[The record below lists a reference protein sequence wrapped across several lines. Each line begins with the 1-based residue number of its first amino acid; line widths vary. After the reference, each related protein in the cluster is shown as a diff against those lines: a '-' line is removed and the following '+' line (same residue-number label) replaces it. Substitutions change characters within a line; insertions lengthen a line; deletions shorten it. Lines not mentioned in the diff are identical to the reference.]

1 MIKRITTAAA
11 ALLLLSAC
19 GSTTEDRAL
28 SGGGIGAA
36 AGAIVGAVTG
46 LSVLEGAV
54 IGALAGGLTGAL
66 TDEDSID
73 LGKPVWKSEGSGA
86 SAASGEVTGTQLVR
100 RVQGGLSDL
109 GYAPGPVDGVA
120 GPKTTEAIRRY
131 QGDHDLLVDGRASS
145 ELAVHIE
152 VQAGG

>member
-1 MIKRITTAAA
+1 MIKRITTVAAVA
-11 ALLLLSAC
+11 LLLSAC

-28 SGGGIGAA
+28 SGSGIGAA

-66 TDEDSID
+66 TTEDSID
-73 LGKPVWKSEGSGA
+73 LGKPAWKSERSGE
-86 SAASGEVTGTQLVR
+86 SAASGGATGTQVVR
-100 RVQGGLSDL
+100 NIQGGLSDL

-120 GPKTTEAIRRY
+120 GPQTAEAIRRY
-131 QGDHDLLVDGRASS
+131 QGDHDLLIDGRASA
-145 ELAVHIE
+145 ELATHIE